1 MPRPGPGHL
10 ARARPTP
17 YTAHAMERGLI
28 VLVGGGVRSG
38 KSAFA
43 ERRALSLAGAHK
55 PLYVATA
62 EVYDSEMGER
72 VARHRAQRG
81 ERFRSEEHPLKVA
94 ERIAAEPAGSVL
106 VDCLTLWLSNLLCR
120 DLDEAAVLGAFD
132 ELEQVLATRARHVVM
147 VSNEVGLG
155 IVPDN
160 ALARRFRD
168 LAGILHQRL
177 GRSADEVYFGALGQ
191 LLRLKPAPVAL
202 AEAP

>member
-1 MPRPGPGHL
+1 
-10 ARARPTP
+10 
-17 YTAHAMERGLI
+17 MERGLI

-38 KSAFA
+38 KSVFA
-43 ERRALSLAGAHK
+43 ERRALALAGVHK

-62 EVYDSEMGER
+62 EVYDAEMGER

-81 ERFRSEEHPLKVA
+81 ERFRSEEHPLAVA
-94 ERIAAEPAGSVL
+94 ERIAAEPAGSVIL

-132 ELEQVLATRARHVVM
+132 QLEQVLATRARHVVM

-177 GRSADEVYFGALGQ
+177 GRIADEVYFGALGQ